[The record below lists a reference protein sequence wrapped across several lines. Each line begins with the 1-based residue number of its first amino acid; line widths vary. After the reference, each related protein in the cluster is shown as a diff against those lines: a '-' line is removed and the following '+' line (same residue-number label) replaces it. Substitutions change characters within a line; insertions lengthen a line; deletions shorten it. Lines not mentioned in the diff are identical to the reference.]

1 MTDVVEQGSGN
12 GLSRR
17 QMIKASA
24 VAGAAAWTAPVIID
38 SLASPAAA
46 GSVCQPPGTI
56 NTSGAG
62 AIYQINGTG
71 TYYFSWI
78 PNGQTTCAASCTVP
92 NDSTVTNVNPCGSG
106 SISITNGVVTW
117 SPGPLTCQSS
127 PCYFTA
133 TASGI
138 NLTAAGVSAG
148 VTVTVWLLH
157 NGSFSSFGCTAYGS
171 PAHWAFA
178 CGSSSESCG
187 NTNNCL

>member
-1 MTDVVEQGSGN
+1 MADVVEQGERK

-17 QMIKASA
+17 DLIKASA

-62 AIYQINGTG
+62 AIYQINHTG
-71 TYYFSWI
+71 TVYFSWI
-78 PNGQTTCAASCTVP
+78 PNGQTTCAATGTVP
-92 NDSTVTNVNPCGSG
+92 NDSTVTNAMVCGADIDISG
-106 SISITNGVVTW
+106 GVVSYNNAT
-117 SPGPLTCQSS
+117 PTYQGS

-148 VTVTVWLLH
+148 VTVLVWLLH
-157 NGSFSSFGCTAYGS
+157 NGNFNSFGCTAYGS